1 MEFLRTL
8 TGPAR
13 LCFVMAFLSILFS
26 FYASLP
32 MSTYPNY
39 FTLCALFTGLV
50 SWAMGFMS
58 TVGFHLVMRK
68 YDKSLLPKITLPTL
82 YWQLFWS
89 ALVYYLLVFLGTA
102 IYYPH
107 VADFGSAVSLRIAS
121 AFSLFFSI
129 TALVMTQLAGLKF
142 RALQSALTTQSR

>member
-1 MEFLRTL
+1 
-8 TGPAR
+8 
-13 LCFVMAFLSILFS
+13 MAVLSLLFS
-26 FYASLP
+26 FYAWLP

-58 TVGFHLVMRK
+58 TAGFHLIMRK
-68 YDKSLLPKITLPTL
+68 HDKSLLPKLTLPTL

-89 ALVYYLLVFLGTA
+89 ALIYYLLVFFGTA

-107 VADFGSAVSLRIAS
+107 GADFGSAVNLRIAS